1 MKQLMFVLILLLVL
15 KIQSFACE
23 MSDFKQSMLR
33 GIEKS
38 LHTQCQEV
46 LLNREKKSLILH
58 CENQKNYSVSY
69 DEKSVYLLTQT
80 ISKFPY
86 ISQCWIEGQI
96 TNQCTLKL
104 APEKCQTWDMVN

>member
-23 MSDFKQSMLR
+23 MSDFKHSMLR

-38 LHTQCQEV
+38 LHTQCQEI
-46 LLNREKKSLILH
+46 LLNKEKKSLLIR
-58 CENQKNYSVSY
+58 CDNDRNYTMSY

-80 ISKFPY
+80 ISKYPH
-86 ISQCWIEGQI
+86 ISQCWIEGKM
-96 TNQCTLKL
+96 TNHCTMQL
-104 APEKCQTWDMVN
+104 APEKCQSWNMKE